1 MEYWCVNWLHDFPGD
16 LVTIYSEI
24 GDDGYET
31 RKVHLYRDGR
41 TVRADE
47 QHESVEIGLSEVPV
61 GDIAEVDLQPEFQAS
76 VVTRAM
82 FEDAWKAA
90 PWPVRGS

>member
-1 MEYWCVNWLHDFPGD
+1 MEYWHVNWLHDFPD
-16 LVTIYSEI
+16 EPVTIYSAI

-31 RKVHLYRDGR
+31 RKVHVYRDGR

-47 QHESVEIGLSEVPV
+47 QHESAEIGLSEIPV
-61 GDIAEVDLQPEFQAS
+61 GDIAEVERQPEFQAS
-76 VVTRAM
+76 VVTRAV

-90 PWPVRGS
+90 PWPPRDS